1 MGTYFRLAVILSI
14 CLATAAATTAASG
27 VKVYHIRFSAVVAG
41 KPFRCGVAYAGVGSG
56 GDTISADYFRFYVS
70 NVRLVDSAG
79 RETPMALEQDGTWQQ
94 HDVAFLSFERSSSCA
109 NGSPQ
114 DREEIVGSAPDGRY
128 VALRF
133 TLGVPQALDHADATI
148 AQSPLNL
155 SDMFWSWQDGYK
167 FLRLDV
173 RVRTQSGKS
182 SAFVFH
188 LGSTGCTM
196 TPSSTHCRATN
207 QAEIDIPH
215 FDPSSSTVVAD
226 VASLLRSTDLAASGG
241 CMMMSGETC
250 APELA
255 ALGIGSGTQSV
266 FRVR

>member
-1 MGTYFRLAVILSI
+1 MRARLRLASIFCI
-14 CLATAAATTAASG
+14 CLLTAATTTAATG
-27 VKVYHIRFSAVVAG
+27 VKTYHIRFAATVGG
-41 KPFRCGVAYAGVGSG
+41 KPFHCGASYDHVGSA
-56 GDTISADYFRFYVS
+56 GDTIAADYFRFYIS

-79 RETPMALEQDGTWQQ
+79 HETALALEQDGTWQQ
-94 HDVAFLSFERSSSCA
+94 HDVAFLSFERSAACA

-133 TLGVPQALDHADATI
+133 TLGVPQSLDHADATI

-167 FLRLDV
+167 FLRLDA
-173 RVRTQSGKS
+173 RVRAQSGKS

-196 TPSSTHCRATN
+196 TSAATHCRATN

-226 VASLLRSTDLAASGG
+226 VASLLHSTDLTHNGG
-241 CMMMSGETC
+241 CMMTPGDVC

-255 ALGIGSGTQSV
+255 ALGIGSGTQTV

>member
-1 MGTYFRLAVILSI
+1 MRARLRLASI
-14 CLATAAATTAASG
+14 FFVCLLTAATTTAATG
-27 VKVYHIRFSAVVAG
+27 IKIYHIRFAATVDG
-41 KPFRCGVAYAGVGSG
+41 KPFHCGATYAGVGSRN
-56 GDTISADYFRFYVS
+56 DSIAADYFRFYIS
-70 NVRLVDSAG
+70 NVRLVDSSG
-79 RETPMALEQDGTWQQ
+79 RETPLALEQDGTWQQ
-94 HDVAFLSFERSSSCA
+94 RDVAFLSFERSTSCA

-114 DREEIVGSAPDGRY
+114 DREEIVGSAPDRRY

-133 TLGVPQALDHADATI
+133 TLGVPQALDHADATV

-167 FLRLDV
+167 FLRLDA

-188 LGSTGCTM
+188 LGSTGCIM
-196 TPSSTHCRATN
+196 MSSAAHCRATN

-226 VASLLRSTDLAASGG
+226 VAALLRSTDLARSGG
-241 CMMMSGETC
+241 CMMGSGETC

-266 FRVR
+266 FRAR